1 MRYLEVDGKILGL
14 TFVKVRHGSEPEWLD
29 ISVRC
34 EHLGGNC
41 RTQPKDSIDG
51 GHGSIHAQENGVQA
65 RSSALLISTA
75 SL

>member
-1 MRYLEVDGKILGL
+1 MRYLEADGKILGL

-41 RTQPKDSIDG
+41 RTQPKNSIDDG
-51 GHGSIHAQENGVQA
+51 TMKFTAIHAQENGA
-65 RSSALLISTA
+65 D
-75 SL
+75 